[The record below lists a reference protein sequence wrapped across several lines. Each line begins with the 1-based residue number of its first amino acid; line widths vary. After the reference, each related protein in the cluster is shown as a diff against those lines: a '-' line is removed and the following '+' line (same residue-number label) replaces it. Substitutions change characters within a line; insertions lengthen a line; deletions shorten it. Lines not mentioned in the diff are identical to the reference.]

1 MVRWGVVEIGIDVT
15 TAGGIFVSWRL
26 VSSEVGVGEV
36 SVEISMDAFPEP
48 VPQPTK
54 TANEQEIT
62 RNSQAL
68 GMNCI
73 LRMGPTLVL
82 EEEYVRK
89 RTVAGRNLAK
99 KILAERAGFEPA
111 RSLRPYTISSRA
123 RSAAPAPLQHGGKI
137 PPTGPGYDAR
147 PGTLELSHY
156 RERATRLSTGT
167 GINSNLLLFNFAR
180 LLPYNGF

>member
-1 MVRWGVVEIGIDVT
+1 
-15 TAGGIFVSWRL
+15 
-26 VSSEVGVGEV
+26 
-36 SVEISMDAFPEP
+36 MDAFPEP

-82 EEEYVRK
+82 EEENSGRK
-89 RTVAGRNLAK
+89 ESGQ

-111 RSLRPYTISSRA
+111 RSLRPYTLSRRA
-123 RSAAPAPLQHGGKI
+123 RSAAPAPLQHGGET
-137 PPTGPGYDAR
+137 PPTGPGYDA
-147 PGTLELSHY
+147 
-156 RERATRLSTGT
+156 
-167 GINSNLLLFNFAR
+167 
-180 LLPYNGF
+180 

>member
-1 MVRWGVVEIGIDVT
+1 
-15 TAGGIFVSWRL
+15 
-26 VSSEVGVGEV
+26 
-36 SVEISMDAFPEP
+36 MDAFHES

-54 TANEQEIT
+54 TANEQQIT
-62 RNSQAL
+62 RNSQPL
-68 GMNCI
+68 GHELHSSDGTNVGHGG
-73 LRMGPTLVL
+73 RGRQK
-82 EEEYVRK
+82 ENSGRK
-89 RTVAGRNLAK
+89 ESGQEK
-99 KILAERAGFEPA
+99 FLAERAGFEPA

-167 GINSNLLLFNFAR
+167 GINSSPLLFNFAR

>member
-1 MVRWGVVEIGIDVT
+1 MVRWGGVEIGIDVT
-15 TAGGIFVSWRL
+15 TVGGIFVSWRL

-36 SVEISMDAFPEP
+36 SVEISMDAFPES

-54 TANEQEIT
+54 TANEQQIT
-62 RNSQAL
+62 RNGQAL
-68 GMNCI
+68 GVNCI
-73 LRMGPTLVL
+73 LQMGPTLVM
-82 EEEYVRK
+82 EEEDSGRK
-89 RTVAGRNLAK
+89 ESGQEK
-99 KILAERAGFEPA
+99 FLAERAGFEPA

-123 RSAAPAPLQHGGKI
+123 RSAAPAPLQHGRKI